1 MKSTLTRTALA
12 IALVAGLTALAATT
26 LHAQTAPATTPTAPP
41 SLTTGAPAAAPTATA
56 GDIRDIRGPKAVP
69 SPELW
74 LMETAGAAALA
85 ALAYAAWRWYR
96 RVKMAPKTASEIA
109 LEKLQQALR
118 LMQPDTAREFSIEV
132 SEIVRKYIE
141 ARFNVLAS
149 HQTTEEFLHGLVE
162 PSDAL
167 LARHQELLGDF
178 LGHCDLAKFARWVLS
193 VDEMKSMHESAR
205 TFVLETAKAHTP
217 ATAAS
222 TAAEP
227 TTSTLTPSRI

>member
-12 IALVAGLTALAATT
+12 IALVAGLTTLAATT

-41 SLTTGAPAAAPTATA
+41 SLTAGAPAAAPTATA
-56 GDIRDIRGPKAVP
+56 GDIRDIRGPKVVP

-74 LMETAGAAALA
+74 VIEAVGAAALA
-85 ALAYAAWRWYR
+85 ALAYATWRWYR

-109 LEKLQQALR
+109 LEKLQKALR

-141 ARFNVLAS
+141 ARFSVLAS

-193 VDEMKSMHESAR
+193 VEEMKSMHDSAR
-205 TFVLETAKAHTP
+205 TFVLETAKAAAP
-217 ATAAS
+217 ATA
-222 TAAEP
+222 TP
-227 TTSTLTPSRI
+227 TPADTNTSTLTLSRI

>member
-1 MKSTLTRTALA
+1 MKGRLSTFARTVLA
-12 IALVAGLTALAATT
+12 IALMTGLTLSTASL

-41 SLTTGAPAAAPTATA
+41 SMTAGTPAATS

-69 SPELW
+69 STELW
-74 LMETAGAAALA
+74 LVEAGGAAALA
-85 ALAYAAWRWYR
+85 GLAYAAWRWYR

-109 LEKLQQALR
+109 LEKLTQALR

-132 SEIVRKYIE
+132 SEIVRTYIE

-167 LARHQELLGDF
+167 LSRHQELLGNF

-205 TFVLETAKAHTP
+205 TFILETAKAAAP
-217 ATAAS
+217 AAAAS
-222 TAAEP
+222 PETTTA
-227 TTSTLTPSRI
+227 TLTPSRI